1 MARYRILA
9 TIVSVGFGE
18 LQVTVSAIPEDM
30 RSAETRSA
38 TVRDDEEAIAR
49 RDFLVMSLAT
59 ELRSRGHEVAGVEE

>member
-59 ELRSRGHEVAGVEE
+59 EIRARGHEVAGVEE

>member
-38 TVRDDEEAIAR
+38 TVRSDDEAIER

-59 ELRSRGHEVAGVEE
+59 ELRARGHEITGTEE